1 MKNREKKLFYETLEL
16 MRKMAKGL
24 PGFKDADWKDVDDY
38 IFSSLPFTM
47 GDLMEIYRGENTPV
61 YGGSAIEGFA
71 PAAPT
76 FLELLPFCQA
86 SVPLR
91 CVEKEVAMGK
101 VVCVVANVPGEPILI
116 TEADYPKLVEY
127 VNSPLALSL
136 VNGNG
141 YGMERLTLA
150 VMQEDEKIP
159 LYTVS
164 QSDNL

>member
-1 MKNREKKLFYETLEL
+1 MKNREKKLLYETLEL
-16 MRKMAKGL
+16 IRKMAKEL
-24 PGFKDADWKDVDDY
+24 PDFKDADWKDVDDY
-38 IFSSLPFTM
+38 IFSGLSFTM
-47 GDLMEIYRGENTPV
+47 GDLMEIYHGEKTPV

-76 FLELLPFCQA
+76 FSELLPFYKA

-116 TEADYPKLVEY
+116 SEADCPKLVEY
-127 VNSPLALSL
+127 VNSPIVFSL
-136 VNGNG
+136 DNGNG
-141 YGMERLTLA
+141 YGMERLTMY
-150 VMQEDEKIP
+150 VTQGDEKIP

-164 QSDNL
+164 QSDKL